1 MPMPQSAIDKTFAPR
16 PKYEQKHDRN
26 YADKKDGVLGEN
38 GRSRGGQYKIQYL
51 NFESDRCVHAPRTQK
66 RYGKSGTSRST
77 HTSRPHLENVAA
89 LNSGRANSLPQIC
102 GDLLHSFARISV
114 FAAGN
119 RRDVEAYYCGKN

>member
-1 MPMPQSAIDKTFAPR
+1 MPLALRKGTANQ
-16 PKYEQKHDRN
+16 EQV
-26 YADKKDGVLGEN
+26 G
-38 GRSRGGQYKIQYL
+38 
-51 NFESDRCVHAPRTQK
+51 PP
-66 RYGKSGTSRST
+66 

>member
-1 MPMPQSAIDKTFAPR
+1 MPQSAIDKTFAPR

-38 GRSRGGQYKIQYL
+38 GRSRGGQYKIQYP
-51 NFESDRCVHAPRTQK
+51 NFESDRCVHAPHTQK
-66 RYGKSGTSRST
+66 RYGKSGASRST

-102 GDLLHSFARISV
+102 GDLLLSFARIPFLPLAIV
-114 FAAGN
+114 AT
-119 RRDVEAYYCGKN
+119 